1 MQKLASQHDTIEEE
15 RTTRVDWP
23 FSFITTRNPYIGK
36 FLTISH
42 LLYE

>member
-1 MQKLASQHDTIEEE
+1 MS
-15 RTTRVDWP
+15 RVDWP
-23 FSFITTRNPYIGK
+23 YHDSFITARNPYIGK